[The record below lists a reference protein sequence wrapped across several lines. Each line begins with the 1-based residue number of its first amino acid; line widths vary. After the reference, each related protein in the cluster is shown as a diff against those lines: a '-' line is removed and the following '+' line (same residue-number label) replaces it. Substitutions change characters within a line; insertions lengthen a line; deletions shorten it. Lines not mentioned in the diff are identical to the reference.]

1 MVRVTIIDAQQT
13 ISFLAGQDSLLRL
26 VAGCSANPGNI
37 GELLI
42 ATDLYQRGIAGAVM
56 AGLMEFDKML
66 QRQGAGPFQDA
77 LEEAK
82 RQDKP
87 LQITFQVIDEAS
99 QEEALQPRA
108 CDLAVI
114 DLTKYEI
121 HVSPGLQIPPSGEV
135 RIHTGQTLTD
145 KHVTYILPQQW
156 KIEAL

>member
-1 MVRVTIIDAQQT
+1 MRVTIIDAQQT

-26 VAGCSANPGNI
+26 VAGCSANPGDI

-42 ATDLYQRGIAGAVM
+42 ATDLYQRGIASAVM
-56 AGLMEFDKML
+56 ADLIEFDKML
-66 QRQGAGPFQDA
+66 QRQGASPFQDA

-82 RQDKP
+82 RQDEP
-87 LQITFQVIDEAS
+87 LQMTFQVIDQTS

-108 CDLAVI
+108 GELAVI
-114 DLTKYEI
+114 DLTACEI
-121 HVSPGLQIPPSGEV
+121 HVSPGLQIPSSGEV
-135 RIHTGQTLTD
+135 RIHTGQRLTD